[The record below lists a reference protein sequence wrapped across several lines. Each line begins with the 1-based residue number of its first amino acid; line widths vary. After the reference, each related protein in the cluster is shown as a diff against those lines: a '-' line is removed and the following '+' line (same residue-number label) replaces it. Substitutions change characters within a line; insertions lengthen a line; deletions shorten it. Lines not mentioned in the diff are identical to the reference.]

1 MKFPMNGAL
10 GRHVPLALVFALLL
24 QAATV
29 VWWAS
34 ARDRDNF
41 FLGQRVTNLES
52 GLART
57 ADGQGQVLERLARI
71 EERQN
76 AQISMIDRIEK
87 HLASLRKQ

>member
-10 GRHVPLALVFALLL
+10 GRHRPLALVFALLL
-24 QAATV
+24 QAANGCV
-29 VWWAS
+29 VGLGEGS
-34 ARDRDNF
+34 RQF

-52 GLART
+52 DLRT
-57 ADGQGQVLERLARI
+57 YSRWTGQFERLARI

-87 HLASLRKQ
+87 NTASLRKQ